1 GVPPLGTGPVFYQH
15 EESPPGDDRVTQ
27 QGYTGAS
34 ALNAGNGTIELET
47 DGTTTYSLKSFDD
60 GGVRI
65 NPAMH
70 VYPVD
75 GISPGITTDFP
86 RTVIVQTL
94 PVAPLASENVVV
106 SAAVNDRESPITSVV
121 LNYALNGSA
130 QAPITMILNS
140 NHYEATIPAEP
151 DGVRVDFAVSG
162 STGGQTTTYRGGYF
176 SGTTPVSTLRTTNA
190 LGEPQYNGYAAR
202 IHGTVTAGSNT

>member
-1 GVPPLGTGPVFYQH
+1 
-15 EESPPGDDRVTQ
+15 
-27 QGYTGAS
+27 
-34 ALNAGNGTIELET
+34 
-47 DGTTTYSLKSFDD
+47 
-60 GGVRI
+60 
-65 NPAMH
+65 
-70 VYPVD
+70 
-75 GISPGITTDFP
+75 
-86 RTVIVQTL
+86 TL

-121 LNYALNGSA
+121 LNYAVNGSA
-130 QAPITMILNS
+130 QAPIAMMLNA

-190 LGEPQYNGYAAR
+190 VGEPQYNGYAAR
-202 IHGTVTAGSNT
+202 IHGTVTAGSNTFANGTNDDYVQDATSGINVFRSSDTATPFLFTSPGQVVEVVGRIAFNGGRQRLDITESLE